1 MPLRGPLMSLLLT
14 LMIVCPAAFVNVLWR
29 TSHAALLPSLRPN
42 PCTLV
47 RALSTLP
54 PVARVK
60 SARLCRACRSFTA
73 LAVVSAP
80 AASSARYRAQD
91 NKTYVLTA
99 DDFARVSFTHGH

>member
-1 MPLRGPLMSLLLT
+1 MRKTSFSAVT
-14 LMIVCPAAFVNVLWR
+14 FFAA
-29 TSHAALLPSLRPN
+29 HAALLLALRPN

-60 SARLCRACRSFTA
+60 SARLCRACLSFTA

-80 AASSARYRAQD
+80 AASSARYRRFH
-91 NKTYVLTA
+91 LRTA
-99 DDFARVSFTHGH
+99 RSRARCIWLIS